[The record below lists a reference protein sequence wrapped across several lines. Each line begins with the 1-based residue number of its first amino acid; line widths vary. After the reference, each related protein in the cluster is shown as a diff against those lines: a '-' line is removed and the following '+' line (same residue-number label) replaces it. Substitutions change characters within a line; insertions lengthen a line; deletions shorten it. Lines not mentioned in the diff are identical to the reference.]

1 MARTR
6 YALVGFPPGETDHE
20 AEQAG
25 EDGGHAP
32 AGVPRV
38 RVEVADGQTQPRV
51 GLEPAVRRDHVDAG
65 RPEGVL
71 GREAQHAM
79 VQTARVR
86 SALRTAHDVVPG
98 RSEADN

>member
-1 MARTR
+1 M
-6 YALVGFPPGETDHE
+6 VGFPEAGTDHE

-38 RVEVADGQTQPRV
+38 WVEVADRQTKPRV

-86 SALRTAHDVVPG
+86 SALRTANDIVPEL
-98 RSEADN
+98 SEADA